1 MIYAPDPSAHTN
13 PEIEKRCVYCHPEIK
28 ANREKE
34 RLEAERRKSMMQSG
48 AFNYATDGPA
58 LPSLNSRQVAQLIE
72 QTFDPD
78 RKQSAA
84 ARQLVYSAY
93 DRILG
98 RVRR

>member
-1 MIYAPDPSAHTN
+1 MIYAPDPSAHTD

-28 ANREKE
+28 ANREKA
-34 RLEAERRKSMMQSG
+34 RL
-48 AFNYATDGPA
+48 FNYATDGEPA
-58 LPSLNSRQVAQLIE
+58 FNSRQVAQLIE

-78 RKQSAA
+78 RKQAAA

-98 RVRR
+98 RARR